1 VLIRKVIPTN
11 DGKGKKLLQKYSGLY
26 EIRKIL
32 GFDRFVIADLQGAAR
47 SQRPYE
53 GVVSVDKMKPY
64 DLAAGS
70 DIESSSDSDEREQ

>member
-1 VLIRKVIPTN
+1 
-11 DGKGKKLLQKYSGLY
+11 LLQKYSGLY

-32 GFDRFVIADLQGAAR
+32 GFDRFVIADLQGAGR

-53 GVVSVDKMKPY
+53 DVVSVDKMKPY

-70 DIESSSDSDEREQ
+70 DIESSSDSEDKSNDEQVCCFLVSFNS